1 MHTAPLT
8 LADRFAALPG
18 SVPLVDL
25 HLRRG
30 CLHDYDALAEFHYL
44 RHRPATATRV
54 LLLEHDRPT
63 VIGRYT
69 QRARQ
74 HHVVALLV
82 ESLPSLGCT
91 LRNQA
96 LGDRYRGWR
105 DRRTGPQLLNR
116 ELRCISRVIVHP
128 QWRGLGLA
136 VRLVREALSA
146 MTTPYTE
153 ALAAMGRVHPF
164 FARAGMTEYR
174 RWPHARDQR
183 LLDALRY
190 AQLQPWRLANVTD
203 MRHRLSAGASASSG
217 PTRLLRDELARWA
230 GRRLTLTEQLLRA
243 RDHLLCEPV
252 YYLKARDT

>member
-1 MHTAPLT
+1 M
-8 LADRFAALPG
+8 
-18 SVPLVDL
+18 
-25 HLRRG
+25 RRA
-30 CLHDYDALAEFHYL
+30 YPALAEFHYL
-44 RHRPATATRV
+44 RHRPVTAVRV
-54 LLLEHDRPT
+54 LVLEDVRPT

-69 QRARQ
+69 QQRRQ
-74 HHVVALLV
+74 RHVIALLV
-82 ESLPSLGCT
+82 ESFPALNCA
-91 LRNQA
+91 LRNHA
-96 LGDRYRGWR
+96 LGERYRGWR
-105 DRRTGPQLLNR
+105 DRRTGARLLNA

-136 VRLVREALSA
+136 VRLVREALDT

-190 AQLQPWRLANVTD
+190 ADIASWHLANVSD
-203 MRHRLSAGASASSG
+203 MQQRLARGASSLPP
-217 PTRLLRDELARWA
+217 PTRLLRAELARWA
-230 GRRLTLTEQLLRA
+230 GRQLTLHEQLTRA

-252 YYLKARDT
+252 YYLKGQDT